1 MQVEGKRERRTGRCS
16 RTPSFF
22 PTTEA
27 SQNCSL
33 PRNGPITWA
42 TLHNVPSKVIAFFFP
57 QTALKSY
64 GKSATFRQHYYPEGG
79 WGWVVAA
86 CCFAANA
93 FTFGLQLSFGVMQAE
108 LLRHLK
114 EHQVIEIISKNKK
127 NIFLKNY
134 FEGNDAGPVPP
145 PASQRCDGRGGGGGS
160 VGGRGVI
167 IGRHNC
173 GGGEPSGGEAE
184 SR

>member
-1 MQVEGKRERRTGRCS
+1 MQSNAKFFPDDRGIPKLLAATKRAHHLGHIAQCTFKSHCF
-16 RTPSFF
+16 SFF
-22 PTTEA
+22 
-27 SQNCSL
+27 S
-33 PRNGPITWA
+33 
-42 TLHNVPSKVIAFFFP
+42 P

>member
-1 MQVEGKRERRTGRCS
+1 MGEFCTFRPKRCIPMQVEGKRERRTGRCS

-42 TLHNVPSKVIAFFFP
+42 TLHNVPSKVIAFLFFP

-127 NIFLKNY
+127 NLLKKL
-134 FEGNDAGPVPP
+134 FC
-145 PASQRCDGRGGGGGS
+145 RK
-160 VGGRGVI
+160 
-167 IGRHNC
+167 
-173 GGGEPSGGEAE
+173 
-184 SR
+184 